1 MILKLKYSLPL
12 AIMAL
17 VATAYFASRSTP
29 EVPPPRVQNVA
40 RAVHTDGAVEAME
53 AHMLKHH
60 PHIVVTSMGCK
71 DQAGTKAPVLCR
83 AEGVDDVVVA
93 LCKSGGNGTDASCE

>member
-1 MILKLKYSLPL
+1 MTLKLKYSLPL

-29 EVPPPRVQNVA
+29 EVPPPRVQSVA
-40 RAVHTDGAVEAME
+40 RAVQAKSAVEAME

-60 PHIVVTSMGCK
+60 PLIVVTSMSCK
-71 DQAGTKAPVLCR
+71 DQAGTKALVLCR

-93 LCKSGGNGTDASCE
+93 VCKAGGNGTDASCE